1 MVTLV
6 QLEYIVAVDNL
17 KHFARAAEKC
27 FVTQPTLSMQIK
39 KLEDDLGVK
48 IFDRNRQP
56 VITTDIGCLVVDQA
70 RKILGESKKIVDIVK
85 HYKLDISGELNIGI
99 IPTLAPYLLPLF
111 AGRFKKKYPSVVL
124 NVEELITEQLVD
136 KLKSDQLDA
145 AIFVTPYNDD
155 SIKEQPLFY
164 EEMLVYAH
172 AEHPLLK
179 KSRVQFDDI
188 AIPEI
193 WLLSDGHCF
202 RSQVINLCSLHDRPG
217 SELPFNYEGG
227 AIETL
232 VRIIDREGGFT
243 IIPQLAINELS
254 AKQKKNV
261 IPFEGYKPLREVSIC
276 YARYFVKR
284 RLVDLM
290 AEEIKA
296 AVPKELLNRDRGE
309 LVLWK

>member
-56 VITTDIGCLVVDQA
+56 VLTTDIGCLVVDQA
-70 RKILGESKKIVDIVK
+70 RKILGESKKVVDIVK

-111 AGRFKKKYPSVVL
+111 AGRFKKKYPSVIL

>member
-111 AGRFKKKYPSVVL
+111 AGRFKKKYPSVIL

>member
-56 VITTDIGCLVVDQA
+56 VLTTDIGCLVVDQA
-70 RKILGESKKIVDIVK
+70 RKILGESKKVVDIVK

-111 AGRFKKKYPSVVL
+111 AGRFKKKYPSVIL
-124 NVEELITEQLVD
+124 NLGGFVPGELVD